1 MKLEGRPKDQ
11 IQQLAKMLPVGKDV
25 QVSFSK
31 HSAPAKLLEVKLA
44 RLADLPNKSE
54 KRPGEGGK
62 EKSPTYVTLV
72 FDSFIFDIVLEDFE
86 IYQLV
91 GGIKFIGTEVEVT
104 VEEIRHGNSGTNQSI
119 GSAETS

>member
-91 GGIKFIGTEVEVT
+91 GGIKFIGKWGDITIKELQ
-104 VEEIRHGNSGTNQSI
+104 GDKAG
-119 GSAETS
+119 A